1 MKVVIKFICYFCWI
15 ICYLFRLSVL
25 IKVSCRKLPPCGN
38 FQHSVITVKIPFI
51 SQYSKI
57 YTSPDV
63 VLKKASLKVKTCS
76 NIDCVTRSNSKDQM
90 SIIKLYIV
98 NKVTES

>member
-1 MKVVIKFICYFCWI
+1 MG
-15 ICYLFRLSVL
+15 SVL
-25 IKVSCRKLPPCGN
+25 LLDVCRKSPPCGN

-63 VLKKASLKVKTCS
+63 LLKKASLEVKACS
-76 NIDCVTRSNSKDQM
+76 NVDCITRSNSKDQM